1 MVRVVDCNA
10 GVLSSNPGG
19 PRYFPLGITST
30 INEDRDQML
39 HSAASD
45 PGLHCLSMYYI
56 LTSL

>member
-1 MVRVVDCNA
+1 MAVINIIAFIC
-10 GVLSSNPGG
+10 
-19 PRYFPLGITST
+19 
-30 INEDRDQML
+30 NEDRDQML